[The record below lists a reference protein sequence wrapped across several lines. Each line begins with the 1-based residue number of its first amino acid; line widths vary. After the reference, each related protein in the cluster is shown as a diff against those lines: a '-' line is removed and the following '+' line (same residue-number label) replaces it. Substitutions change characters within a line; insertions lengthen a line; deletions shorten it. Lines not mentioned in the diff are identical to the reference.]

1 LRKGQVKVPRPGGS
15 PYIWAGA
22 TTLCF
27 LVSFYATRSV
37 LVPLRVLVQVMAVI
51 ALVHAY
57 RTVGGIEWMV
67 WLAPVAIE
75 LAFWPRFLFFVL
87 FHYAFWYPYWDE
99 RAIIY
104 PPLFIAGLL
113 LSRRRYASYLRS
125 ASPD

>member
-1 LRKGQVKVPRPGGS
+1 
-15 PYIWAGA
+15 
-22 TTLCF
+22 
-27 LVSFYATRSV
+27 
-37 LVPLRVLVQVMAVI
+37 MAVI

-57 RTVGGIEWMV
+57 RTIGGIEWMI

-87 FHYAFWYPYWDE
+87 FHYTFWYPWWEE
-99 RAIIY
+99 RALIY

-125 ASPD
+125 ASPE